1 MIYIAVDKKSS
12 GSGVATLVNKF
23 AVNGDFNQNERLSV
37 DLAMS
42 QLAEQL
48 HWPVIRK
55 FQKQKV
61 YSWFRDKIWGVYS
74 THMQLISKLDKGI
87 RFLLSVINVFSQ
99 DACVVLLKDKRK
111 V

>member
-1 MIYIAVDKKSS
+1 MIYIAADKKSS

-48 HWPVIRK
+48 H
-55 FQKQKV
+55 
-61 YSWFRDKIWGVYS
+61 
-74 THMQLISKLDKGI
+74 
-87 RFLLSVINVFSQ
+87 
-99 DACVVLLKDKRK
+99 
-111 V
+111 